1 MKRPESTSECYNW
14 KEDET
19 MGESDIRSISGS
31 MIPQEKDVV
40 SINWHSSMSQV
51 SGQNVFRRDEK
62 VNKQRDM
69 LRKHKAW
76 LELIQ
81 HEYPMPYKHYRIGVY
96 IRYFNQTKYENY
108 LDYHKQQFIDTVALC
123 PNWELVDFYVDEGIS
138 APNMESAKD
147 WCRLL
152 DDCFAG
158 KVDLII
164 TQKVSNVSRKA
175 SEIAFVARILAA
187 QKNPVG
193 MYFIS
198 EDLFTLAS
206 YYQEDLR
213 EKSFLPEGWEL
224 LPDDENTFP
233 RLKEGETVD
242 QSLVE

>member
-1 MKRPESTSECYNW
+1 MPDNLIIFNQLAEA
-14 KEDET
+14 ET
-19 MGESDIRSISGS
+19 TPDFSVPFTGDIEQDQKLI
-31 MIPQEKDVV
+31 E
-40 SINWHSSMSQV
+40 
-51 SGQNVFRRDEK
+51 
-62 VNKQRDM
+62 
-69 LRKHKAW
+69 HKAW
-76 LELIQ
+76 LRSIR
-81 HEYPMPYKHYRIGVY
+81 HEQPNPKNKYHVGIY
-96 IRYFNQTKYENY
+96 IRYFNQTKHDNY
-108 LDYHKQQFIDTVALC
+108 LEYHLRQYQDTIALC

-213 EKSFLPEGWEL
+213 EKSFLPDDWKL
-224 LPDDENTFP
+224 LPDDENTIP
-233 RLKEGETVD
+233 RLKEGEPVD
-242 QSLVE
+242 QSLVK